1 MDQGNNFGG
10 ERQMFSPKEG
20 EKKWV
25 CAECG
30 AEITELPFDPRRDEN
45 GDVSGNIYCREC
57 HRKRQSQFRN
67 RRGGN
72 NFRKY

>member
-1 MDQGNNFGG
+1 VDQGNNFGG
-10 ERQMFSPKEG
+10 ERQMFNPKEG
-20 EKKWV
+20 EKWV

-30 AEITELPFDPRRDEN
+30 AEITELPFDPRRDDN

-67 RRGGN
+67 RHGGN